1 VSVTADLAA
10 MFAVPELTV
19 PVSLGSGSTRG
30 YLDSGGMMV
39 PLAGTELQRIGTV
52 LHLIKGSLPGLAEN
66 VSVTVGAVGAASA
79 DGGTTYRITAIEPIE
94 DGLMLACQ
102 LGGGR

>member
-1 VSVTADLAA
+1 

-30 YLDSGGMMV
+30 YLDSGGTLV

-52 LHLIKGSLPGLAEN
+52 LHLLKGSLPGLAEN
-66 VSVTVGAVGAASA
+66 ASVTVGAVGAESA
-79 DGGTTYRITAIEPIE
+79 AGGTTYRITAIDPID
-94 DGLMLACQ
+94 DGLILACQ